1 MVSLLSIPFLLAGG
15 GLRLFDFGRRTI
27 PLAVWLAPVFL
38 LGFSRLNE
46 PIIAIPAVGTVIF
59 LAALVAY
66 RGVIPVPG
74 LIYPAIVAVYA
85 VIWTLPFLSDRLLF
99 TQLPGF
105 TSTLIFPL
113 TWVLVELLS
122 ARFHPYGSWGSVAYT
137 QYGNQPLMQLASI
150 TGIAGITFLVTWFG
164 STISWAWGQ
173 GFDWSLIRGGL
184 LIYGL
189 VLSLVMLYGGARIA
203 FTKYQKTART
213 AAIGWP
219 EKIMNS
225 DQMMGLFT
233 SSLVAG
239 QTDDEGREKMRQ
251 LQGYFLNAT
260 RREARA
266 GSKIVVWPEINL
278 IILQEDEAAFIDQAR
293 QLAQEQS
300 IFILMGM
307 GVLCL
312 GESKPLVNKS
322 VLINPRGEVAFSY
335 LKSRP
340 VPGPEAMY
348 QVRGDGNIPTY
359 DSEYGRLASPICF
372 DMDFPS
378 FIRQVGQAETDIL
391 LVPASDW
398 APIKRLHH
406 IMAVFRAV
414 ENGTSMLRATRW
426 GTSSAVDPLGRSL
439 AIMDDLVSPQQSMVA
454 HLPTQGARTL
464 YARFGDLF
472 AWICTVSLAGIILWT
487 VIY

>member
-1 MVSLLSIPFLLAGG
+1 MVSLLSLPFLLAGG

-27 PLAVWLAPVFL
+27 PLAAWLAPVFL
-38 LGFSRLNE
+38 LYFSRLNN
-46 PIIAIPAVGTVIF
+46 PLIAILAVWIVIF

-74 LIYPAIVAVYA
+74 FLYPVIVATFA
-85 VIWTLPFLSDRLLF
+85 ITWTLPFLADRLLYPHI
-99 TQLPGF
+99 PGF
-105 TSTLIFPL
+105 ASTLVFPL
-113 TWVLVELLS
+113 TWVVADLLS

-137 QYGNQPLMQLASI
+137 QYGNLPVMQLASI

-173 GFDWSLIRGGL
+173 GFDWTVIRGGL

-189 VLSLVMLYGGARIA
+189 VWSLVMLYGGARLA
-203 FTKYQKTART
+203 FTRYSKTVRS

-219 EKIMNS
+219 ETIMNM
-225 DQMMGLFT
+225 DQMMALF
-233 SSLVAG
+233 SSTLVAG
-239 QTDDEGREKMRQ
+239 QVNDEQRAKIHR
-251 LQGYFLNAT
+251 LQRYFLDAT
-260 RREARA
+260 QREARA
-266 GSKIVVWPEINL
+266 GAKIVVWPEINL
-278 IILQEDEAAFIDQAR
+278 IILQEDESAFLDQAK
-293 QLAQEQS
+293 QLAQEMS
-300 IFILMGM
+300 LYILMGM
-307 GVLCL
+307 GVLRP
-312 GESKPLVNKS
+312 GEPKPLVNKS
-322 VLINPRGEVAFSY
+322 VLIDPRGEVAFSY

-348 QVRGDGNIPTY
+348 QERGDGKIPTF

-378 FIRQVGQAETDIL
+378 FIRQVGRAEADVL

-398 APIKRLHH
+398 AAIKRLHNV
-406 IMAVFRAV
+406 MAVFRAV

-439 AIMDDLVSPQQSMVA
+439 AIMDDLVTPQQVMVA
-454 HLPTQGARTL
+454 HLPTHGARTL
-464 YARFGDLF
+464 YARIGDLF
-472 AWICTVSLAGIILWT
+472 AWICAASLAGIIIWAL
-487 VIY
+487 I

>member
-1 MVSLLSIPFLLAGG
+1 MVTLLSIPFLLAGG

-38 LGFSRLNE
+38 LVFSRLNE
-46 PIIAIPAVGTVIF
+46 PIIAIPAVGIVIF

-74 LIYPAIVAVYA
+74 FMYPAIIAVYA
-85 VIWTLPFLSDRLLF
+85 IIWTLPFLSDRLLYAH
-99 TQLPGF
+99 LPGF

-122 ARFHPYGSWGSVAYT
+122 ARFHPYGSWGSLAYT

-150 TGIAGITFLVTWFG
+150 TGLSGITFLVAWFG

-173 GFDWSLIRGGL
+173 GFDWTVLRSGL
-184 LIYGL
+184 LIYA
-189 VLSLVMLYGGARIA
+189 VVWSLVMLYGGIRLA
-203 FTKYQKTART
+203 FTKYQKTVRT
-213 AAIGWP
+213 ASIGWP
-219 EKIMNS
+219 ESIMNM

-239 QTDDEGREKMRQ
+239 QVSEEQRAKIHQ
-251 LQGYFLNAT
+251 LQHYFLDAT
-260 RREARA
+260 RREAHA
-266 GSKIVVWPEINL
+266 GSKIIVWPEINL
-278 IILQEDEAAFIDQAR
+278 LILQEEEAAFIDQTR
-293 QLAQEQS
+293 RSAQEQR
-300 IFILMGM
+300 IYILMGM
-307 GVLCL
+307 GVLRP

-322 VLINPRGEVAFSY
+322 VLIDPRGEVAFSY

-340 VPGPEAMY
+340 VPGPESMY
-348 QVRGDGNIPTY
+348 QERGDGLIPTY

-378 FIRQVGQAETDIL
+378 FIRQVGQSEADIL

-398 APIKRLHH
+398 ASIKRLHH
-406 IMAVFRAV
+406 VMAVFRAV
-414 ENGTSMLRATRW
+414 ENGTSMLRAARW

-439 AIMDDLVSPQQSMVA
+439 GILDDIVSPQQVMVA
-454 HLPTQGARTL
+454 HVPTQGTRTL
-464 YARFGDLF
+464 YARIGDLF
-472 AWICTVSLAGIILWT
+472 AWICAVSLVGTIVWAM
-487 VIY
+487 IY

>member
-1 MVSLLSIPFLLAGG
+1 MVSLLSLPFLLAGG

-27 PLAVWLAPVFL
+27 PLAAWLAPVFL
-38 LGFSRLNE
+38 LYFSRLNN
-46 PIIAIPAVGTVIF
+46 PVIAILAVWIVIF

-66 RGVIPVPG
+66 RGVIPIPG
-74 LIYPAIVAVYA
+74 FLYPVIVATFA
-85 VIWTLPFLSDRLLF
+85 IIWTLPFLADRLLYPHI
-99 TQLPGF
+99 PGF
-105 TSTLIFPL
+105 ASTLVFPL
-113 TWVLVELLS
+113 TWVVVDLLS

-137 QYGNQPLMQLASI
+137 QYGNQPVMQLASI

-173 GFDWSLIRGGL
+173 GFDWTVIRGGL

-189 VLSLVMLYGGARIA
+189 VWSLIMLYGGARLA
-203 FTKYQKTART
+203 FTRYSKTVRS

-219 EKIMNS
+219 ETIMNM
-225 DQMMGLFT
+225 DQMMALF
-233 SSLVAG
+233 SSTLVAG
-239 QTDDEGREKMRQ
+239 QVNDEQRAKIQR
-251 LQGYFLNAT
+251 LQHYFLDAT

-266 GSKIVVWPEINL
+266 GAKIVVWPEINL
-278 IILQEDEAAFIDQAR
+278 IILREDESAFLDQAK
-293 QLAQEQS
+293 QLAQEMS
-300 IFILMGM
+300 LYILMGM
-307 GVLCL
+307 GVLRP
-312 GESKPLVNKS
+312 GEPKPLVNKS
-322 VLINPRGEVAFSY
+322 ILIDPRGEMAFSY

-348 QVRGDGNIPTY
+348 QERGDGKIPTF

-378 FIRQVGQAETDIL
+378 FIRQVGRAEADVL

-398 APIKRLHH
+398 AAIKRLHNV
-406 IMAVFRAV
+406 MAVFRAV

-439 AIMDDLVSPQQSMVA
+439 AIMDDLVTPQQVMVA
-454 HLPTQGARTL
+454 HLPTHGARTL
-464 YARFGDLF
+464 YARIGDLF
-472 AWICTVSLAGIILWT
+472 AWICAASLAGIIIWAL
-487 VIY
+487 I

>member
-1 MVSLLSIPFLLAGG
+1 MVSLLSLPFLLAGG
-15 GLRLFDFGRRTI
+15 GLRIFDFGRRTI
-27 PLAVWLAPVFL
+27 PLAAWLAPVFL
-38 LGFSRLNE
+38 LHFSRLNN
-46 PIIAIPAVGTVIF
+46 PLIAILAVWIVIF

-74 LIYPAIVAVYA
+74 FLYPVIVATFA
-85 VIWTLPFLSDRLLF
+85 ITWTLPFLADRLLYPHI
-99 TQLPGF
+99 PGF
-105 TSTLIFPL
+105 ASTLVFPL
-113 TWVLVELLS
+113 TWVVADLLS

-137 QYGNQPLMQLASI
+137 QYGNQPVMQLASI

-173 GFDWSLIRGGL
+173 GFDWTVIRGGL

-189 VLSLVMLYGGARIA
+189 VWSLIMLYGGARLA
-203 FTKYQKTART
+203 FTRYSKTVRS

-219 EKIMNS
+219 ETIMNM
-225 DQMMGLFT
+225 DQMMALF
-233 SSLVAG
+233 SSTLVAG
-239 QTDDEGREKMRQ
+239 QVNDEQRAKIQR
-251 LQGYFLNAT
+251 LQHYFLDAT

-266 GSKIVVWPEINL
+266 GAKIVVWPEINL
-278 IILQEDEAAFIDQAR
+278 IILQEDESAFLDQAK
-293 QLAQEQS
+293 QLAQEMS
-300 IFILMGM
+300 LYILMGM
-307 GVLCL
+307 GVLRP
-312 GESKPLVNKS
+312 GEPKPLVNKS
-322 VLINPRGEVAFSY
+322 VLIDPRGEVAFSY

-348 QVRGDGNIPTY
+348 QERGDGKIPTF

-378 FIRQVGQAETDIL
+378 FIRQVGRAEADVL

-398 APIKRLHH
+398 EAIKRLHNV
-406 IMAVFRAV
+406 MAVFRAV

-439 AIMDDLVSPQQSMVA
+439 AIMDDLVTPQQVMVA
-454 HLPTQGARTL
+454 HLPTHGARTL
-464 YARFGDLF
+464 YARIGDLF
-472 AWICTVSLAGIILWT
+472 AWICAASLAGIIIWAL
-487 VIY
+487 I